1 VWIAGLDGTAAG
13 EEEVSFRR
21 CRPRP
26 PLWTGRTRGACPLVF
41 SISFFSLLSF
51 SVSAGSLGLVVVGA
65 SRCST
70 LTLEGS
76 KLVLVFHIFTFLFSC
91 FIHPAAESVFFFEFA
106 VIKLVTFEDC
116 FA

>member
-1 VWIAGLDGTAAG
+1 
-13 EEEVSFRR
+13 
-21 CRPRP
+21 
-26 PLWTGRTRGACPLVF
+26 
-41 SISFFSLLSF
+41 
-51 SVSAGSLGLVVVGA
+51 LGLVVVGA